1 MSNKTEIITLPCG
14 TKVYMSELI
23 DTFQINEHTYA
34 LLDKDFIE
42 LFDELLEKEIELIG
56 ITVVYENKCVRDL
69 YWDDVKGW
77 C

>member
-1 MSNKTEIITLPCG
+1 MKNKTEIITLPCG

-42 LFDELLEKEIELIG
+42 LFDELLEAQVFHVNWLHLM
-56 ITVVYENKCVRDL
+56 NLAD
-69 YWDDVKGW
+69 WDDVKGW